1 VIARDR
7 ALRVRAYLLG
17 SRGCGRC
24 RRLYQ
29 VGRRGLD
36 TGPDD
41 LGGGDDS
48 QPKLFLTA
56 AG

>member
-1 VIARDR
+1 MIARDR